1 MCARARCVE
10 QQQQPVCNRVNTGTE
25 TPPTLQEKVEG
36 VGIPARPP
44 MKAVTRSAA
53 FTFKSDA
60 AVPRIKKP
68 TEVLVSIRA
77 AAINPV
83 DYKAPKMLL
92 GPIVGLDFS
101 GVVEQ
106 VGAGVSTL
114 AVGDAVYGTAPGTL
128 AEFVVVD
135 AGRIAKKPAS
145 LSFAQAAAMPT
156 AYLTSLQSL
165 RAAGMST
172 SSKVLVIGASG
183 GCGSAGVQIAKT
195 LGAKE
200 IVGVCSGKN
209 AEVVKA
215 MGAHRIIDY
224 QTQSLVN
231 ETPDY
236 DVVYDTATNSGAGEN
251 YRASGIKLLA
261 PVTSGRRPQYVAI
274 NGGLSVWLRK
284 FMGWEQRDTH
294 LILTDANTTDLQ
306 LLAQMVDAGDAAPFF
321 GKLSPAICKT
331 LPFESAAI
339 VEGFELLKS
348 RRAVG
353 KIVFQM

>member
-1 MCARARCVE
+1 
-10 QQQQPVCNRVNTGTE
+10 
-25 TPPTLQEKVEG
+25 
-36 VGIPARPP
+36 
-44 MKAVTRSAA
+44 
-53 FTFKSDA
+53 
-60 AVPRIKKP
+60 
-68 TEVLVSIRA
+68 
-77 AAINPV
+77 
-83 DYKAPKMLL
+83 
-92 GPIVGLDFS
+92 
-101 GVVEQ
+101 
-106 VGAGVSTL
+106 
-114 AVGDAVYGTAPGTL
+114 
-128 AEFVVVD
+128 
-135 AGRIAKKPAS
+135 
-145 LSFAQAAAMPT
+145 
-156 AYLTSLQSL
+156 
-165 RAAGMST
+165 
-172 SSKVLVIGASG
+172 
-183 GCGSAGVQIAKT
+183 
-195 LGAKE
+195 
-200 IVGVCSGKN
+200 
-209 AEVVKA
+209 

-294 LILTDANTTDLQ
+294 LILTDANTKDLQ

>member
-1 MCARARCVE
+1 VRQSVRRCV
-10 QQQQPVCNRVNTGTE
+10 
-25 TPPTLQEKVEG
+25 LAAG
-36 VGIPARPP
+36 VSRTQ
-44 MKAVTRSAA
+44 MKAVTRGAA
-53 FTFKSDA
+53 LTFKSDV

-101 GVVEQ
+101 GVVEV
-106 VGAGVSTL
+106 VGAGVKTL

-135 AGRIAKKPAS
+135 ASRIAKKPAS

-172 SSKVLVIGASG
+172 FSKVLVIGASG
-183 GCGSAGVQIAKT
+183 GCGSAGIQIAKT

-209 AEVVKA
+209 AEVVKE

-231 ETPDY
+231 ETSDY

-284 FMGWEQRDTH
+284 FMGCEQRGTH
-294 LILTDANTTDLQ
+294 LIITDANTKDLE
-306 LLAQMVDAGDAAPFF
+306 LLAQMVDSGDAAPFF
-321 GKLSPAICKT
+321 GKLSPTICKT
-331 LPFESAAI
+331 FPFESAAI